1 VSTPQSPYGAGQ
13 DPWAQDGGASQDPWN
28 RGGGAS
34 QDPWSQG
41 GGAGQNGYGQSSS
54 SQGGYGQGG
63 YDQGGGYSQG
73 GGYDQGGGYG
83 QQGQPQGGGYGQPQG
98 GGYGAGGGYGQQGQP
113 QGGGYGQPQGGYG
126 QQPSYTPQG
135 GGYGQQGGYP
145 PQAGYGQQGGYGQQP
160 GYAPQGGYATAGPQ
174 GYLQGGPVDFR
185 DAVNL
190 GIRNAFTYTGRASRS
205 AYWWFAAFEVV
216 AWIGVLILALI
227 FSAIHVP
234 AISVLLY
241 VVAAIAAFLISISL
255 TVRRLHDQDK
265 SGFWYFIAFVPFIG
279 GIWLLV
285 LTLLEG
291 TRGPNRFG

>member
-1 VSTPQSPYGAGQ
+1 MSTPQSPYGAGQ

-54 SQGGYGQGG
+54 SQGSYGQGG
-63 YDQGGGYSQG
+63 YDRRHGQG

-135 GGYGQQGGYP
+135 GGYQQQSGYA
-145 PQAGYGQQGGYGQQP
+145 PQDDGYGQQP
-160 GYAPQGGYATAGPQ
+160 GYAPQGGYAPAGPQ

-185 DAVNL
+185 DAVTL

-227 FSAIHVP
+227 FNAIHVS
-234 AISVLLY
+234 AIAVLLY
-241 VVAAIAAFLISISL
+241 VVAAIAAFVISISL

-265 SGFWYFIAFVPFIG
+265 SGFWYFIVFVPFIG

>member
-1 VSTPQSPYGAGQ
+1 MSTPQSPYGADQ

-34 QDPWSQG
+34 QDPWNQG

-54 SQGGYGQGG
+54 SQGSYGQ
-63 YDQGGGYSQG
+63 QGGYSQG

-98 GGYGAGGGYGQQGQP
+98 GGYGAGGGYGQQGQA
-113 QGGGYGQPQGGYG
+113 QGGGYGQSQGGYG
-126 QQPSYTPQG
+126 QQPSYTPRG
-135 GGYGQQGGYP
+135 GGYQQQGGYP

-160 GYAPQGGYATAGPQ
+160 GYAPQGGYAPSGPQ

-185 DAVNL
+185 NAVTL
-190 GIRNAFTYTGRASRS
+190 GISNAFTYTGRASRS

-227 FSAIHVP
+227 FSAIHVS
-234 AISVLLY
+234 AIAVLLY

-265 SGFWYFIAFVPFIG
+265 SGFWYFIVFVPFIG

>member
-1 VSTPQSPYGAGQ
+1 MSTPQSPYGAGQ

-34 QDPWSQG
+34 QDPWNRG
-41 GGAGQNGYGQSSS
+41 GDAGQNGYGQSSS

-63 YDQGGGYSQG
+63 GYDQDGGYG
-73 GGYDQGGGYG
+73 QGGGYG
-83 QQGQPQGGGYGQPQG
+83 QQGQSQGGGYGQPQG
-98 GGYGAGGGYGQQGQP
+98 GGYGQPQQGQP
-113 QGGGYGQPQGGYG
+113 QGGGYGQSQGGYG
-126 QQPSYTPQG
+126 QQQPSYTPQG

-145 PQAGYGQQGGYGQQP
+145 PQAGYGQPQGGYGQQP
-160 GYAPQGGYATAGPQ
+160 GYAPQGGYAPAGPQ

-185 DAVNL
+185 DAVTL
-190 GIRNAFTYTGRASRS
+190 GISNAFTYTGRASRS

-227 FSAIHVP
+227 FNAIHVG

>member
-28 RGGGAS
+28 RGGSAS
-34 QDPWSQG
+34 QDPWNQG

-54 SQGGYGQGG
+54 SQGSYGQ
-63 YDQGGGYSQG
+63 

-113 QGGGYGQPQGGYG
+113 QGGGYGQQGQSQGGYG

-135 GGYGQQGGYP
+135 GGYQQQGGYP

-160 GYAPQGGYATAGPQ
+160 GYAPQGGYAPSGPQ

-185 DAVNL
+185 DAVTL

-227 FSAIHVP
+227 FSAIHVS
-234 AISVLLY
+234 AIAVLLY

>member
-63 YDQGGGYSQG
+63 YGQG

-83 QQGQPQGGGYGQPQG
+83 QQGQSQGGGYGQPQG
-98 GGYGAGGGYGQQGQP
+98 GGYGAGGGYGQAQ
-113 QGGGYGQPQGGYG
+113 GGYGQGQGGYG

-135 GGYGQQGGYP
+135 GGYGQQSGYA

-160 GYAPQGGYATAGPQ
+160 GYAPQGGYAPAGPQ

-185 DAVNL
+185 DAVTL

-205 AYWWFAAFEVV
+205 AYWWFAAFEVA

-227 FSAIHVP
+227 FNAIHVP

>member
-1 VSTPQSPYGAGQ
+1 MSTPQSPYGAGQ
-13 DPWAQDGGASQDPWN
+13 DPWAQD
-28 RGGGAS
+28 GGAS

-63 YDQGGGYSQG
+63 GYDQDGGYG
-73 GGYDQGGGYG
+73 QGGGYG
-83 QQGQPQGGGYGQPQG
+83 QQGQSQGGGYGQPQG
-98 GGYGAGGGYGQQGQP
+98 GGYGQPQQGGGYGQSQE
-113 QGGGYGQPQGGYG
+113 GGGYGQPQQGGGYG
-126 QQPSYTPQG
+126 QSQGGYGQQQPSYTPQG

-145 PQAGYGQQGGYGQQP
+145 PQGGYGQPQGGYGQQS
-160 GYAPQGGYATAGPQ
+160 GYAPQGGYAPAAQ

-227 FSAIHVP
+227 FNAIHVG

-265 SGFWYFIAFVPFIG
+265 SGFWYFIVFVPFIG

-291 TRGPNRFG
+291 TRGQNRFG

>member
-13 DPWAQDGGASQDPWN
+13 DPWAQDGSASQDPWN
-28 RGGGAS
+28 RGGGTG
-34 QDPWSQG
+34 QDPWGQG
-41 GGAGQNGYGQSSS
+41 GGASQNGGYGQSSP

-63 YDQGGGYSQG
+63 
-73 GGYDQGGGYG
+73 GYDQSGGYG
-83 QQGQPQGGGYGQPQG
+83 QGGGYGQPGQSQ
-98 GGYGAGGGYGQQGQP
+98 GGYGAGGGYGQAQGGYQQQPTYTP
-113 QGGGYGQPQGGYG
+113 QGGGYQQQPGYAPQGGYG
-126 QQPSYTPQG
+126 QQP
-135 GGYGQQGGYP
+135 
-145 PQAGYGQQGGYGQQP
+145 GYGQQGGYGQQA
-160 GYAPQGGYATAGPQ
+160 GYAPQGGYAPAGPQ

-185 DAVNL
+185 DAVIL

-227 FSAIHVP
+227 FGAIHLG
-234 AISVLLY
+234 AISILLY

-255 TVRRLHDQDK
+255 VVRRLHDQDK

-285 LTLLEG
+285 LMLLEG
-291 TRGPNRFG
+291 TRGQNRFG

>member
-1 VSTPQSPYGAGQ
+1 MSTPQSPYGAGQ

-63 YDQGGGYSQG
+63 GYDQDGGYG
-73 GGYDQGGGYG
+73 QGGGYG
-83 QQGQPQGGGYGQPQG
+83 QQGQSQGGGY
-98 GGYGAGGGYGQQGQP
+98 GQP

-126 QQPSYTPQG
+126 QPQQGGGYGQSQGGYGQQPSYTPQG
-135 GGYGQQGGYP
+135 GGYEQQGGYP

-160 GYAPQGGYATAGPQ
+160 GYAPQGGYAPAGPQ

-185 DAVNL
+185 DAVTL

-227 FSAIHVP
+227 FNAIHVG

>member
-28 RGGGAS
+28 
-34 QDPWSQG
+34 QG

-54 SQGGYGQGG
+54 SQGGYGQ
-63 YDQGGGYSQG
+63 QGGYSQG

-113 QGGGYGQPQGGYG
+113 QSGGYGQPQGGYG

-135 GGYGQQGGYP
+135 GGYQQQGGYP

-160 GYAPQGGYATAGPQ
+160 GYAPQGGYAPSGPQ

-185 DAVNL
+185 DAVTL

-227 FSAIHVP
+227 FSAIHVS
-234 AISVLLY
+234 AIAVLLY
-241 VVAAIAAFLISISL
+241 VIAAIAAFLISISL

>member
-54 SQGGYGQGG
+54 SQGSYGQGG
-63 YDQGGGYSQG
+63 YG
-73 GGYDQGGGYG
+73 QGGGYG
-83 QQGQPQGGGYGQPQG
+83 QSQGGYGQPQQGGGYGQSQ
-98 GGYGAGGGYGQQGQP
+98 
-113 QGGGYGQPQGGYG
+113 GGYGQP
-126 QQPSYTPQG
+126 QPSYTPQG
-135 GGYGQQGGYP
+135 GGYGQQGGYA

-160 GYAPQGGYATAGPQ
+160 AGPQ

-185 DAVNL
+185 DAVTL
-190 GIRNAFTYTGRASRS
+190 GIRNAFTYEGRASRS
-205 AYWWFAAFEVV
+205 AYWWFAAFEVA

-227 FSAIHVP
+227 FNAIHVS
-234 AISVLLY
+234 AIAVLLY

-255 TVRRLHDQDK
+255 TIRRLHDQDK
-265 SGFWYFIAFVPFIG
+265 SGFWYFIVFVPFIG

>member
-1 VSTPQSPYGAGQ
+1 MSTPQSPYGAGQ

-63 YDQGGGYSQG
+63 GHDQDGGYG
-73 GGYDQGGGYG
+73 QGGGYG
-83 QQGQPQGGGYGQPQG
+83 QQGQSQGGGYGQPQG
-98 GGYGAGGGYGQQGQP
+98 GGYGQGGYGQPQ
-113 QGGGYGQPQGGYG
+113 QGGGYGQSQGGYG
-126 QQPSYTPQG
+126 QQQPSYTPQG

-160 GYAPQGGYATAGPQ
+160 GYAPQGGYAPAGPQ

-227 FSAIHVP
+227 FSAIHVG

>member
-54 SQGGYGQGG
+54 SQGGYGQ
-63 YDQGGGYSQG
+63 

-227 FSAIHVP
+227 FNAIHVG

-265 SGFWYFIAFVPFIG
+265 SGFWYFIVFVPFIG

>member
-54 SQGGYGQGG
+54 SQGGYGQGS
-63 YDQGGGYSQG
+63 YDQGGYGQG

-98 GGYGAGGGYGQQGQP
+98 GGYGAGGYGQQGQP

-126 QQPSYTPQG
+126 QQPSFTPQG
-135 GGYGQQGGYP
+135 GGYQQQGGYP

-160 GYAPQGGYATAGPQ
+160 GYAPQGGYAPAGPQ

-205 AYWWFAAFEVV
+205 AYWWFAAFEVA

-227 FSAIHVP
+227 FNAIHVP
-234 AISVLLY
+234 AISILLY

-265 SGFWYFIAFVPFIG
+265 SGFWYFIVFVPFIG

>member
-1 VSTPQSPYGAGQ
+1 MASPRAVT
-13 DPWAQDGGASQDPWN
+13 A
-28 RGGGAS
+28 
-34 QDPWSQG
+34 
-41 GGAGQNGYGQSSS
+41 
-54 SQGGYGQGG
+54 
-63 YDQGGGYSQG
+63 
-73 GGYDQGGGYG
+73 
-83 QQGQPQGGGYGQPQG
+83 
-98 GGYGAGGGYGQQGQP
+98 
-113 QGGGYGQPQGGYG
+113 

-135 GGYGQQGGYP
+135 GGYQQQSGYP

-160 GYAPQGGYATAGPQ
+160 GYAPQGGYAPAGPQ

-185 DAVNL
+185 DAVTL

-227 FSAIHVP
+227 FNAIHVP

-265 SGFWYFIAFVPFIG
+265 SGFWYFIVFVPFIG

>member
-28 RGGGAS
+28 RGGSAS
-34 QDPWSQG
+34 QDPWNQG

-54 SQGGYGQGG
+54 SQGSYGQ
-63 YDQGGGYSQG
+63 

-113 QGGGYGQPQGGYG
+113 QGGGYGQQGQSQGGYG

-135 GGYGQQGGYP
+135 GGYQQQGGYP

-160 GYAPQGGYATAGPQ
+160 GYAPQGGYAPSGPQ

-185 DAVNL
+185 DAVTL

-227 FSAIHVP
+227 FSAIHVS
-234 AISVLLY
+234 AIAVLLY
-241 VVAAIAAFLISISL
+241 VIAAIAAFLISISL

>member
-28 RGGGAS
+28 RGGSAS
-34 QDPWSQG
+34 QDPWNQG

-54 SQGGYGQGG
+54 SQGGYGQ
-63 YDQGGGYSQG
+63 QGGYSQG

-98 GGYGAGGGYGQQGQP
+98 GGYGAGGGYGQQGQS
-113 QGGGYGQPQGGYG
+113 QGGYG

-135 GGYGQQGGYP
+135 GGYQQQGGYP

-160 GYAPQGGYATAGPQ
+160 GYAPQGGYAPSGPQ

-185 DAVNL
+185 DAVTL

-227 FSAIHVP
+227 FSAIHVS
-234 AISVLLY
+234 AIAVLLY

>member
-1 VSTPQSPYGAGQ
+1 MSTPQSPYGAGQ

-41 GGAGQNGYGQSSS
+41 GGADQNGYGRSSS
-54 SQGGYGQGG
+54 PQGSYG
-63 YDQGGGYSQG
+63 QG

-98 GGYGAGGGYGQQGQP
+98 GGYGAGGGYGQP
-113 QGGGYGQPQGGYG
+113 GQPQGGYG
-126 QQPSYTPQG
+126 QSQGGYQQQPSYTPQG
-135 GGYGQQGGYP
+135 GGYQQQTGYA

-160 GYAPQGGYATAGPQ
+160 GYAPGGYAPQGPQ
-174 GYLQGGPVDFR
+174 GYLQGGPVGFGEAISLAFR
-185 DAVNL
+185 N
-190 GIRNAFTYTGRASRS
+190 ITTYTGRASRS
-205 AYWWFAAFEVV
+205 AYWWFA
-216 AWIGVLILALI
+216 LLA
-227 FSAIHVP
+227 AIV
-234 AISVLLY
+234 Y
-241 VVAAIAAFLISISL
+241 VVLFALDRALGGFGLFLLVIGMIALAVTGIPLA
-255 TVRRLHDQDK
+255 VRRLHDQDK

-285 LTLLEG
+285 LMLLEG

>member
-28 RGGGAS
+28 RGGSAS
-34 QDPWSQG
+34 QDPWNQG

-54 SQGGYGQGG
+54 SQGSYGQ
-63 YDQGGGYSQG
+63 

-98 GGYGAGGGYGQQGQP
+98 GGYGAGGGYGQQGQA
-113 QGGGYGQPQGGYG
+113 QGGGYGQSQGGYG

-135 GGYGQQGGYP
+135 GGYQQQGGYP

-160 GYAPQGGYATAGPQ
+160 GYAPQGGYAPSGPQ

-185 DAVNL
+185 DAVTL

-227 FSAIHVP
+227 FSAIHVS
-234 AISVLLY
+234 AIAVLLY

>member
-1 VSTPQSPYGAGQ
+1 MSTPQSPYGAGQ
-13 DPWAQDGGASQDPWN
+13 DPWAQDGGASQDPRN

-63 YDQGGGYSQG
+63 GYDQDGGYG
-73 GGYDQGGGYG
+73 QGGGYG
-83 QQGQPQGGGYGQPQG
+83 QQGQSQGGGYGQPQG
-98 GGYGAGGGYGQQGQP
+98 GGYGQP
-113 QGGGYGQPQGGYG
+113 QQGGGYGQPQQGGGYG
-126 QQPSYTPQG
+126 QSQGGYGQQQPSYTPQG

-145 PQAGYGQQGGYGQQP
+145 PQPGYGQPQGGYGQQP
-160 GYAPQGGYATAGPQ
+160 GYAPQGGYAPAGPQ

-227 FSAIHVP
+227 FSAIHVG

>member
-1 VSTPQSPYGAGQ
+1 VSTPQSPYGSGQ

-34 QDPWSQG
+34 QDPWNQG

-54 SQGGYGQGG
+54 SQGGYGQ
-63 YDQGGGYSQG
+63 QGGYS
-73 GGYDQGGGYG
+73 QGGGYG

-113 QGGGYGQPQGGYG
+113 QGGGYGQSQGGYG
-126 QQPSYTPQG
+126 QQPSFTPQG
-135 GGYGQQGGYP
+135 GGYQQQGGYP

-160 GYAPQGGYATAGPQ
+160 GYAPQGGYAPSGPQ

-185 DAVNL
+185 DAVTL

>member
-1 VSTPQSPYGAGQ
+1 MSTPQSPYGAGQ

-28 RGGGAS
+28 
-34 QDPWSQG
+34 QG

-54 SQGGYGQGG
+54 SQGSYGQGG

-73 GGYDQGGGYG
+73 GGYGQQGQPQGGGYGQQGGGYGQPQGGGYGTGGGYG

-98 GGYGAGGGYGQQGQP
+98 
-113 QGGGYGQPQGGYG
+113 GGYG

-160 GYAPQGGYATAGPQ
+160 GYAPQGGYAPAGPQ

-185 DAVNL
+185 DAVTL

-205 AYWWFAAFEVV
+205 AYWWFAAFEVA

-227 FSAIHVP
+227 FNAIHVP
-234 AISVLLY
+234 AISILLY

-255 TVRRLHDQDK
+255 TIRRLHDQDK
-265 SGFWYFIAFVPFIG
+265 SGFWYFIVFVPFIG

>member
-28 RGGGAS
+28 RGGSAS
-34 QDPWSQG
+34 QDPWNQG

-54 SQGGYGQGG
+54 SQGSYGQ
-63 YDQGGGYSQG
+63 

-113 QGGGYGQPQGGYG
+113 QGGGYGQSQGGYG

-135 GGYGQQGGYP
+135 GGYQQQGGYP

-160 GYAPQGGYATAGPQ
+160 GYAPQGGYAPSGPQ

-185 DAVNL
+185 DAVTL

-227 FSAIHVP
+227 FSAIHVS
-234 AISVLLY
+234 AIAVLLY

>member
-1 VSTPQSPYGAGQ
+1 MSTPQSPYGAGQ

-41 GGAGQNGYGQSSS
+41 EGAGQNGYGQSSS
-54 SQGGYGQGG
+54 SQGSYGQGG
-63 YDQGGGYSQG
+63 YDQGGG
-73 GGYDQGGGYG
+73 GGYN
-83 QQGQPQGGGYGQPQG
+83 QGGGYGQPQG
-98 GGYGAGGGYGQQGQP
+98 GGYNQGGGYGQQGQP

-160 GYAPQGGYATAGPQ
+160 GYAPQGGYAPAGPQ

-227 FSAIHVP
+227 FNAIHVG

>member
-1 VSTPQSPYGAGQ
+1 YGQPQ
-13 DPWAQDGGASQDPWN
+13 
-28 RGGGAS
+28 
-34 QDPWSQG
+34 QG
-41 GGAGQNGYGQSSS
+41 GGYGQ
-54 SQGGYGQGG
+54 SQGGYGQ
-63 YDQGGGYSQG
+63 
-73 GGYDQGGGYG
+73 
-83 QQGQPQGGGYGQPQG
+83 
-98 GGYGAGGGYGQQGQP
+98 
-113 QGGGYGQPQGGYG
+113 

-145 PQAGYGQQGGYGQQP
+145 PQPGYGQPQGGYGQQP
-160 GYAPQGGYATAGPQ
+160 GYAPQGGYAPAGPQ

-227 FSAIHVP
+227 FSAIHVG

>member
-28 RGGGAS
+28 RGGSAS
-34 QDPWSQG
+34 QDPWNQG

-54 SQGGYGQGG
+54 SQGSYGQ
-63 YDQGGGYSQG
+63 

-113 QGGGYGQPQGGYG
+113 QSGGYGQPQGGYG

-135 GGYGQQGGYP
+135 GGYQQQGGYP

-160 GYAPQGGYATAGPQ
+160 GYAPQGGYAPSGPQ

-185 DAVNL
+185 DAVTL

-227 FSAIHVP
+227 FSAIHVS
-234 AISVLLY
+234 AIAVLLY